1 MRPTEQTAAF
11 FDQDLS
17 FMLVEVVESNLH
29 FQAVSR
35 TGTTVDA
42 GVIQR
47 QSQ

>member
-17 FMLVEVVESNLH
+17 FMLVEIVESNLH

-35 TGTTVDA
+35 TGKTVDS

-47 QSQ
+47 QSR

>member
-17 FMLVEVVESNLH
+17 FMLVEIIETNLH
-29 FQAVSR
+29 FQVVSR
-35 TGTTVDA
+35 TGAMVDS

-47 QSQ
+47 QSR